1 MRLNRIEIRNFMQV
15 PEFSADL
22 SPLTL
27 IAGNNETGKSSI
39 RDAIDFALTGSPGRA
54 SIKKNLHKLVRRGE
68 SKGSVMLC
76 VDGGEIIQRDVGS
89 AVVSGQEP
97 RHGEALQYVLR
108 GSDFAR
114 KLDQKGRRKFL
125 YELMGIAT
133 GPEEAK
139 KRLLKRGID
148 AALIDRV
155 ITYLAG
161 GFEPA
166 LQEAERRRVE
176 HKAQWR
182 EVTGETYGDRKAEG
196 WICQAPEFNEPD
208 LLSAVND
215 YDGWLKEVER
225 LNQLVG
231 RLDSLKA
238 DRERVPQLRETGKM
252 FARASQ
258 TVKELETLIAGY
270 RAQLDELDEAVTPP
284 SDPARQAAMGQQPT
298 SRRAPAQAAS
308 QTSLAH
314 PMNCPKCSAKLIV
327 QRGTLVIA
335 PEPKQE
341 PAPAPLNEPVERE
354 LKLQPTSDDPNKE
367 RRAELNRLISA
378 AETSIEEA
386 RKLVR
391 DADAAIRRADEI
403 EGSAIPAELA
413 GAPQKLAEAREEL
426 ALAQADA
433 DRLKDAQKA
442 NKEATDKTKR
452 AGQLHAEAMR
462 WDALAQ
468 ALGPNGV
475 PAEILEDALGPLR
488 KLLQEASEAS
498 GWHLVEVSPTMEI
511 TADGFEY
518 ELLSKSVQWRVDAM
532 LAVAIAQLSGL
543 KVVVLDEMDILQ
555 PSDRPNC
562 LRWLYELT
570 KAEKIDSAVVM
581 ATLLQIPPVPAD
593 VNTYWIGKENPE

>member
-15 PEFSADL
+15 PEFCADL

-27 IAGNNETGKSSI
+27 IAGGNESGKSSI
-39 RDAIDFALTGSPGRA
+39 RDAIDFAFTGNPGRA
-54 SIKKNLHKLVRRGE
+54 GTKKNLHKLVRRGA
-68 SKGSVMLC
+68 SNGMVSV
-76 VDGGEIIQRDVGS
+76 VIDGGEIIQRDVANGG
-89 AVVSGQEP
+89 VVGRMPQL
-97 RHGEALQYVLR
+97 HKALPFVLR

-114 KLDQKGRRKFL
+114 KLDAKERRGFL
-125 YELMGIAT
+125 FDLMGLSA
-133 GPEEAK
+133 GPDEVK

-155 ITYLAG
+155 ATYLAG

-176 HKAQWR
+176 NKAQWR
-182 EVTGETYGDRKAEG
+182 EVTGETYGEKKAEG
-196 WICQAPEFNEPD
+196 WMAPAPEFNEPD
-208 LLSAVND
+208 LLSAAND

-231 RLDSLKA
+231 RLDSLRA
-238 DRERVPQLRETGKM
+238 DREKVPQLREQGKM
-252 FARASQ
+252 HARASA
-258 TVKELETLIAGY
+258 TVNELEKVLAKYRDELAG
-270 RAQLDELDEAVTPP
+270 LDEAPLP
-284 SDPARQAAMGQQPT
+284 GADPARQAAMGQQPT
-298 SRRAPAQAAS
+298 SRRAAAPAPSQA
-308 QTSLAH
+308 SLAH
-314 PMNCPKCSAKLIV
+314 PMNCPKCSAKLVV
-327 QRGTLVIA
+327 QRGVLVAA
-335 PEPKQE
+335 PEQKPE
-341 PAPAPLNEPVERE
+341 PAPALNEPAERE
-354 LKLQPTSDDPNKE
+354 LKLQPTPDDPNKE

-378 AETSIEEA
+378 AETSLAEA
-386 RKLVR
+386 QKLVR
-391 DADAAIRRADEI
+391 DADSAIRRADEI
-403 EGSAIPAELA
+403 EGAPIPAELA

-433 DRLKDAQKA
+433 DRLKESQKA
-442 NKEATDKTKR
+442 NQQATEKTKR

-488 KLLQEASEAS
+488 KLLTTASESS

-555 PSDRPNC
+555 PTDRPPC
-562 LRWLYELT
+562 LEWLYGMT
-570 KAEKIDSAVVM
+570 KRGQLDSAVVM

-593 VNTYWIGKENPE
+593 VNCFWIGEENAES